1 MSIEVLWQLPVQG
14 DGRAIRPDLWN
25 RGDYSAHRKEPHAYA
40 RTGVQRDGYTFYDH
54 LAQVAG
60 SADLARFDGLWIPH
74 TPAGEDPLIV
84 AGAFAREA
92 RRVTFVPAL
101 RAPLLSAVY
110 AAKIAN
116 SFQRLTGGRLA
127 WYLQNEEDTARTWH
141 GRHWSLAEQ
150 IERTGE
156 FLDVVKGF
164 WNHAPFTY
172 EGKYFLVEN
181 GGFPPPLQG
190 QPLPRIYL
198 SGLTDEALALS
209 ARHADVHL
217 LPLAP
222 PAHLRAHIERLDTLA
237 AAHGRTLRYG
247 IAADVLARE
256 TTEEAWTELRRQ
268 WHEASGKTV
277 AISAEVAGSG
287 ALPSFDDLVDG
298 PNLWS
303 GFGHLRAGAPGG
315 LVGGYA
321 ELADRVGE
329 YHAIG
334 IDTFVLSANPA
345 LEETYRVGEKLLP
358 RIRAIASSP
367 RVAAA

>member
-1 MSIEVLWQLPVQG
+1 MSIEVFWQLPVQG
-14 DGRAIRPDLWN
+14 DGRSIRPEQWN
-25 RGDYSAHRKEPHAYA
+25 RGDYSAHRTAPHAFA

-54 LAQVAG
+54 LSQIAG

-74 TPAGEDPLIV
+74 TPGGEDPLIA

-92 RRVTFVPAL
+92 RRLTFVPAL

-127 WYLQNEEDTARTWH
+127 WYLHNEEDTARTWH

-164 WNHAPFTY
+164 WNQAPFTY

-190 QPLPRIYL
+190 QPLPRIHL
-198 SGLTDEALALS
+198 SGETPEALALS

-217 LPLAP
+217 LPVEP
-222 PAHLRAHIERLDTLA
+222 VDQLRERIATLDALA

-247 IAADVLARE
+247 VVADVVARD
-256 TTEEAWTELRRQ
+256 TAEEAWTELRRQ
-268 WHEASGKTV
+268 WDEARAKTV
-277 AISAEVAGSG
+277 AISSGVAAAGV
-287 ALPSFDDLVDG
+287 LPAFDDLRLDAHV
-298 PNLWS
+298 WS
-303 GFGHLRAGAPGG
+303 GFGHLRAGAASGF
-315 LVGGYA
+315 VGSHDEIAAQVRDYN
-321 ELADRVGE
+321 
-329 YHAIG
+329 AIG
-334 IDTFVLSANPA
+334 IETFVLSANPA
-345 LEETYRVGEKLLP
+345 LEETYRIGEKLLP
-358 RIRAIASSP
+358 RIRAIAP
-367 RVAAA
+367 VTRDRAA